1 MNWPVLKDKKWWM
14 SLVISITLSITAV
27 ILAAFE
33 NEYWIVTLIISLFI
47 ASIGVKRA
55 SNLTYKVKQ

>member
-1 MNWPVLKDKKWWM
+1 MNWPVLKDNKWWV
-14 SLVISITLSITAV
+14 SLVISITLSITAI

-33 NEYWIVTLIISLFI
+33 NEYWIVTLILSLFI

-55 SNLTYKVKQ
+55 SKLTHEVKE